1 LRRAIA
7 GLLGA
12 LLMTAGAV
20 DAATV
25 QMFTELITATEGQT
39 VAVRVTRLGTAAGPV
54 TVDWSIADDL
64 VAGVDY
70 GGPTSGTLSWTAT
83 DLTPRVISIPLIEN
97 AVPEPTKIMQ
107 VSLSNPVNATL
118 GLFTDAWIEIRDN
131 DRGFSMLTP
140 DYYVQEGLGTLQ
152 FSVYRYGPT
161 TSSASVRWTVANGS
175 AIAGQDFGTR
185 NVATLPTG
193 IAAFAI
199 GESIKTINLPILQDT
214 LIEGPEIFS
223 INLSQPSPGMLL
235 VAPVTASI
243 TILDDDIPPESSVAF
258 TQTKIV
264 VLEGQPFAGVG
275 VERTAITSLDRPLTV
290 KYATQA
296 GTALA
301 GSDFSARAGTLT
313 WAAGEGGV
321 KSIRSTLPTLDAVP
335 ESPETFKFVLTDVS
349 AGGRIDTPSATVVI
363 LDDDEKFPPF
373 GAVPEGWVVPVDASR
388 GWHVSNEP
396 GNYEGAFSLRSE
408 FIDDGQTAQ
417 IEVARAFTAGNISFR
432 LRVSSEA
439 GFDKLRF
446 FVDGEEKGSW
456 SGTTASG
463 WQLFSMPIAAGSHTL
478 RWSYEKDGAI
488 SVGQDAAWIDAV
500 VLP

>member
-1 LRRAIA
+1 
-7 GLLGA
+7 
-12 LLMTAGAV
+12 AV
-20 DAATV
+20 
-25 QMFTELITATEGQT
+25 
-39 VAVRVTRLGTAAGPV
+39 
-54 TVDWSIADDL
+54 
-64 VAGVDY
+64 
-70 GGPTSGTLSWTAT
+70 
-83 DLTPRVISIPLIEN
+83 
-97 AVPEPTKIMQ
+97 
-107 VSLSNPVNATL
+107 
-118 GLFTDAWIEIRDN
+118 
-131 DRGFSMLTP
+131 
-140 DYYVQEGLGTLQ
+140 
-152 FSVYRYGPT
+152 
-161 TSSASVRWTVANGS
+161 
-175 AIAGQDFGTR
+175 AGQDFGTK

-214 LIEGPEIFS
+214 VVEGPETFS

-264 VLEGQPFAGVG
+264 VLEGAPFAGASI
-275 VERTAITSLDRPLTV
+275 ERTAITSLDRPLTV

-301 GSDFSARAGTLT
+301 GSDFSTRTGTLT

-321 KSIRSTLPTLDAVP
+321 KGIRSFLPLDTVP

-363 LDDDEKFPPF
+363 LDDDEKFPPY
-373 GAVPEGWVVPVDASR
+373 GAVPEGWIVPVDASR

-396 GNYEGAFSLRSE
+396 GNYEGVFSLRSD

-417 IEVARAFTAGNISFR
+417 MEVARVFTAGNITFR

-446 FVDGEEKGSW
+446 LVDGVEQRSW
-456 SGTTASG
+456 SGTSPSG
-463 WQLFSMPIAAGSHTL
+463 WQVFSVPITAGAHTL
-478 RWSYEKDGAI
+478 RWSYEKDEAI

-500 VLP
+500 SLP